1 MKCVK
6 LLAVCM
12 TLVLFCTG
20 VVGCTDILDE
30 SPSVTTTQDAGAST
44 TIRNTTTTSTSKPT
58 TTTTATTTTIKK
70 TTTTTIKKTTTT
82 TKKVT
87 TTTTTTKR
95 ATTTTIK
102 TTTSTKA
109 PNLNTETMVW
119 IPTNGGTKYH
129 KTSSCSKMINP
140 EYVTLSQA
148 KNLGFTACGRC
159 YK

>member
-1 MKCVK
+1 MKIVMKLTAVLLCV
-6 LLAVCM
+6 LLMCGSV
-12 TLVLFCTG
+12 T
-20 VVGCTDILDE
+20 GCTEMEPQTSDSA
-30 SPSVTTTQDAGAST
+30 SPTTEATIRSTTTT
-44 TIRNTTTTSTSKPT
+44 NTTTTT
-58 TTTTATTTTIKK
+58 
-70 TTTTTIKKTTTT
+70 TTTT
-82 TKKVT
+82 TKKA

>member
-70 TTTTTIKKTTTT
+70 TTTTTKKVTTTTATTTIKKTTTT
-82 TKKVT
+82 TRT
-87 TTTTTTKR
+87 T
-95 ATTTTIK
+95 AG
-102 TTTSTKA
+102 
-109 PNLNTETMVW
+109 EMVW
-119 IPTNGGTKYH
+119 VSGTGKKYH
-129 KTSSCSKMINP
+129 NNPSCSGMKNP
-140 EYVTLSQA
+140 SQISLSTAQKRGLTPC
-148 KNLGFTACGRC
+148 KNC
-159 YK
+159 Y